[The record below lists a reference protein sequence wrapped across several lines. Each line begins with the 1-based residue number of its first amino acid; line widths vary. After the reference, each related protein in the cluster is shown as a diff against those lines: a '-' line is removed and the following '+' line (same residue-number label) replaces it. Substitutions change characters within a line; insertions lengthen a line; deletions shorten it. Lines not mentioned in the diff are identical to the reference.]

1 MRAGGRETAL
11 IDVHIDAGN
20 GQDSQSAW
28 EALRAANS
36 SRSGKRK
43 RIFAIWWLGGGGEA
57 VPSMV

>member
-20 GQDSQSAW
+20 GQDSQSAR
-28 EALRAANS
+28 EANS